1 MRLWSKANPCSTVLV
16 APGGGLS
23 REARAFDLAGTIHSV
38 GPHAFALCAKG
49 WAAVGI
55 EFLWNQAY
63 LLGRRLCRDLRYSLM
78 AMILPWNGSTII
90 CNVF

>member
-1 MRLWSKANPCSTVLV
+1 MRLAKANPCSTVLV

-38 GPHAFALCAKG
+38 GPHAFALFAKG

-55 EFLWNQAY
+55 EFLLRSRRFAIDPVQERKRARSVGNIVSQPCNNTRA
-63 LLGRRLCRDLRYSLM
+63 GR
-78 AMILPWNGSTII
+78 PQ
-90 CNVF
+90 